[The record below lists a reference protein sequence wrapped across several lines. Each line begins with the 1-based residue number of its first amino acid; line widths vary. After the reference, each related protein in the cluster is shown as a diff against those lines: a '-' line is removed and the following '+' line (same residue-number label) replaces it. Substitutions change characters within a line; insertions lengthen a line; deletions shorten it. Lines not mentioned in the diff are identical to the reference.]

1 LRTGRKPDELRTVRI
16 TPNVVKHAD
25 GSVLMQ
31 IGDTHV
37 ICTAVIVDGV
47 PQWLRKSQRGWLTA
61 EYSMLPAAT
70 SERGMREAVRGKQS
84 GRTHEIQR
92 LIGRS
97 LRAVTD
103 MGVIGERTIYIDCDV
118 VQADGGT
125 RTASISGG
133 YAALHLAMAKLSER
147 ERMKELPLFD
157 SVAAVSVGV
166 VDGEV
171 PVRRVLRRQENEL
184 GVADADAIAA
194 AQRMIGLDARAV
206 EIRAVRAAEVLQRPF
221 AVFRDD
227 LGVAPREVAVLD
239 RNRALGGTPDRHRR
253 ADERLAER

>member
-1 LRTGRKPDELRTVRI
+1 LRTGRKPDEMRTVRI

-25 GSVLMQ
+25 GSVLIQ

-70 SERGMREAVRGKQS
+70 SERSMREAVRGKQS

-133 YAALHLAMAKLSER
+133 YAALHLAMAKLRER
-147 ERMKELPLFD
+147 ERLTELPLFD

-166 VDGEV
+166 VDGEA
-171 PVRRVLRRQENEL
+171 LLDLDYEE
-184 GVADADAIAA
+184 DAA
-194 AQRMIGLDARAV
+194 AAVDMNVVTTGTGKLIEVQATAEGEPFARAT
-206 EIRAVRAAEVLQRPF
+206 L
-221 AVFRDD
+221 DD
-227 LGVAPREVAVLD
+227 LLELAAKGVEQIT
-239 RNRALGGTPDRHRR
+239 RAQTALVMGG
-253 ADERLAER
+253 

>member
-1 LRTGRKPDELRTVRI
+1 LRTGRKADEMRTVRI

-37 ICTAVIVDGV
+37 ICTAVVVDGV

-70 SERGMREAVRGKQS
+70 SERSMREAVRGKQS

-103 MGVIGERTIYIDCDV
+103 MGVLGERTIYIDCDV

-133 YAALHLAMAKLSER
+133 YAALHLALAKLTER
-147 ERMKELPLFD
+147 ERMKDLPLFD

-166 VDGEV
+166 VDNEV
-171 PVRRVLRRQENEL
+171 LLDLDYEE
-184 GVADADAIAA
+184 DSAA
-194 AQRMIGLDARAV
+194 AVDMNVVMTGTGRLIEVQATAEGEPFARATLDELLELAGVGV
-206 EIRAVRAAEVLQRPF
+206 EQITRAQTALVVAE
-221 AVFRDD
+221 
-227 LGVAPREVAVLD
+227 
-239 RNRALGGTPDRHRR
+239 
-253 ADERLAER
+253 

>member
-1 LRTGRKPDELRTVRI
+1 LRTGRKAAELRTVRI

-37 ICTAVIVDGV
+37 ICTAVVVDSV

-133 YAALHLAMAKLSER
+133 YAALHLAMTKLRER
-147 ERMKELPLFD
+147 ERLTELPLFD

-171 PVRRVLRRQENEL
+171 LLDLDYEE
-184 GVADADAIAA
+184 DAA
-194 AQRMIGLDARAV
+194 AGVDMNVVMTGTGKLIEVQATAEGEPFARAT
-206 EIRAVRAAEVLQRPF
+206 L
-221 AVFRDD
+221 DD
-227 LGVAPREVAVLD
+227 LLELAAKGVEQITSAQT
-239 RNRALGGTPDRHRR
+239 ALVMG
-253 ADERLAER
+253 E

>member
-1 LRTGRKPDELRTVRI
+1 MRTGRKADEMRTVRI

-37 ICTAVIVDGV
+37 ICTAVVVDGV

-70 SERGMREAVRGKQS
+70 SERSMREAVRGKQS

-103 MGVIGERTIYIDCDV
+103 MGVLGERTIYIDCDV

-133 YAALHLAMAKLSER
+133 YAALHLALTKLAER

-166 VDGEV
+166 VD
-171 PVRRVLRRQENEL
+171 NEAL
-184 GVADADAIAA
+184 LDLDYEEDSAA
-194 AQRMIGLDARAV
+194 AVDMNVVMTGTGRLIEVQATAEGEPFARATLDELLELAGKGV
-206 EIRAVRAAEVLQRPF
+206 EQITRAQTALVVAE
-221 AVFRDD
+221 
-227 LGVAPREVAVLD
+227 
-239 RNRALGGTPDRHRR
+239 
-253 ADERLAER
+253 

>member
-1 LRTGRKPDELRTVRI
+1 VRTGRKADELRPVRI

-31 IGDTHV
+31 VGDTHV
-37 ICTAVIVDGV
+37 ICTAVVVDGV
-47 PQWLRKSQRGWLTA
+47 PFWLRHSRRGWLTA

-70 SERGMREAVRGKQS
+70 SERGVREAVRGKQS

-103 MGVIGERTIYIDCDV
+103 TGVIGERTVYIDCDV

-133 YAALHLAMAKLSER
+133 YVALHLAMAKLRER
-147 ERMKELPLFD
+147 ERLTELPLFD

-166 VDGEV
+166 VGGE
-171 PVRRVLRRQENEL
+171 PLLDLDYEE
-184 GVADADAIAA
+184 DSAA
-194 AQRMIGLDARAV
+194 AVDMNVVVTGTGKLIEVQATAEGEPFARAT
-206 EIRAVRAAEVLQRPF
+206 L
-221 AVFRDD
+221 DD
-227 LGVAPREVAVLD
+227 LLELASTGVEQITRAQTALVL
-239 RNRALGGTPDRHRR
+239 G
-253 ADERLAER
+253 E

>member
-1 LRTGRKPDELRTVRI
+1 MADELRPVRI

-31 IGDTHV
+31 VGDTHV
-37 ICTAVIVDGV
+37 ICTAAVVDGV
-47 PQWLRKSQRGWLTA
+47 PPWLRNSRRGWLTA

-70 SERGMREAVRGKQS
+70 SERGVREAVRGRQS

-133 YAALHLAMAKLSER
+133 YAALHLAMVRLR
-147 ERMKELPLFD
+147 ERDHLKELPLFD

-166 VDGEV
+166 VDEEV
-171 PVRRVLRRQENEL
+171 LLDLDYEE
-184 GVADADAIAA
+184 DSAA
-194 AQRMIGLDARAV
+194 AVDMNVVMTGSGRLIEVQATAEGEPFERTTLDALLELAGKGV
-206 EIRAVRAAEVLQRPF
+206 GHITAAQTALVL
-221 AVFRDD
+221 
-227 LGVAPREVAVLD
+227 ES
-239 RNRALGGTPDRHRR
+239 
-253 ADERLAER
+253 

>member
-1 LRTGRKPDELRTVRI
+1 MRTGRKADELRPVRI

-31 IGDTHV
+31 VGDTHV
-37 ICTAVIVDGV
+37 ICTAVVTDGV
-47 PQWLRKSQRGWLTA
+47 PPWLRNSRRGWLTA

-70 SERGMREAVRGKQS
+70 GERSVREAVRGKQS

-133 YAALHLAMAKLSER
+133 YAALHLAMTKLRER
-147 ERMKELPLFD
+147 EHLTELPLFD

-166 VDGEV
+166 VDDELLLDLDYDEDSAAGVDMNVVMTGTGRLIEVQATAEGE
-171 PVRRVLRRQENEL
+171 PFERATLDAL
-184 GVADADAIAA
+184 LALAGKGVEHITA
-194 AQRMIGLDARAV
+194 AQT
-206 EIRAVRAAEVLQRPF
+206 
-221 AVFRDD
+221 
-227 LGVAPREVAVLD
+227 
-239 RNRALGGTPDRHRR
+239 ALVM
-253 ADERLAER
+253 ES

>member
-1 LRTGRKPDELRTVRI
+1 VTRDNRSDLEKEVRRLRTGRKADEMRAVRI
-16 TPNVVKHAD
+16 TPDVVKHAD

-37 ICTAVIVDGV
+37 ICTAVVVDGV

-70 SERGMREAVRGKQS
+70 SERSMREAVRGKQS

-133 YAALHLAMAKLSER
+133 YAALHLALTKLAER

-166 VDGEV
+166 VD
-171 PVRRVLRRQENEL
+171 NEAL
-184 GVADADAIAA
+184 LDLDYEEDSAA
-194 AQRMIGLDARAV
+194 AVDMNVVMTGTGRLIEVQATAEGEPFARAT
-206 EIRAVRAAEVLQRPF
+206 L
-221 AVFRDD
+221 DD
-227 LGVAPREVAVLD
+227 LLELAGVGVEQIT
-239 RNRALGGTPDRHRR
+239 RAQT
-253 ADERLAER
+253 ALAMAE

>member
-1 LRTGRKPDELRTVRI
+1 MRTGRKADELRTVRI

-133 YAALHLAMAKLSER
+133 YAALHLAMAKLRER
-147 ERMKELPLFD
+147 ERMTELPLFD

-171 PVRRVLRRQENEL
+171 LLDLDYEE
-184 GVADADAIAA
+184 DSAA
-194 AQRMIGLDARAV
+194 AVDMNVVMTGTGKLIEVQATAEGEPFARAT
-206 EIRAVRAAEVLQRPF
+206 L
-221 AVFRDD
+221 DD
-227 LGVAPREVAVLD
+227 LLELAGKGVEQIT
-239 RNRALGGTPDRHRR
+239 RAQTALVMG
-253 ADERLAER
+253 E

>member
-1 LRTGRKPDELRTVRI
+1 LRTGRKADEMRTVRI

-37 ICTAVIVDGV
+37 ICTAVVVDGV

-70 SERGMREAVRGKQS
+70 SERSMREAVRGKQS

-133 YAALHLAMAKLSER
+133 YAALHLALAKLTER
-147 ERMKELPLFD
+147 ERMKDLPLFD

-166 VDGEV
+166 VDNEV
-171 PVRRVLRRQENEL
+171 LLDLDYEE
-184 GVADADAIAA
+184 DSAA
-194 AQRMIGLDARAV
+194 AVDMNVVMTGTGRLIEVQATAEGEPFARATLDELLELAGVGV
-206 EIRAVRAAEVLQRPF
+206 EQITRAQTALVVAE
-221 AVFRDD
+221 
-227 LGVAPREVAVLD
+227 
-239 RNRALGGTPDRHRR
+239 
-253 ADERLAER
+253 